1 MHAAEADHVIRGNIA
16 KNFCFRITN
25 WLLSGGKSRM
35 FSALNQTKQ
44 RQSDRDR
51 RQMQAAQ
58 RRALQRKHQRELE
71 KEGPGSMVEEEEVD
85 QKQQQ
90 QQATTAGAAAASVD
104 PAAQIENQPEFA
116 DLCKVDKKPKKEK
129 KHKSDKRN
137 KKQAVIE

>member
-1 MHAAEADHVIRGNIA
+1 
-16 KNFCFRITN
+16 
-25 WLLSGGKSRM
+25 
-35 FSALNQTKQ
+35 
-44 RQSDRDR
+44 
-51 RQMQAAQ
+51 
-58 RRALQRKHQRELE
+58 
-71 KEGPGSMVEEEEVD
+71 MVEEEEVD

-137 KKQAVIE
+137 KKQAVIEWERMIYDMASEFKTVRYKLV